1 MCTLLDPDFED
12 DDIFLEDDF
21 EFDDEDFD
29 WQSDDW
35 HLNLNIPTMNC
46 GSYSETN

>member
-1 MCTLLDPDFED
+1 MCTLLDPDF
-12 DDIFLEDDF
+12 EDDF

-29 WQSDDW
+29 WLDEPWESDDW
-35 HLNLNIPTMNC
+35 ALNLNIPTMNC